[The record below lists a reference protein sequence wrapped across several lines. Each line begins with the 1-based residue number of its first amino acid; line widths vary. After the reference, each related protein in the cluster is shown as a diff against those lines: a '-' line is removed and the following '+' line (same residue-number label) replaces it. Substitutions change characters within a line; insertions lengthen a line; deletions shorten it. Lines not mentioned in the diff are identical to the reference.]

1 MGQFV
6 QLAVN
11 GLTLGSVYALIAL
24 GYSMVYGVLKLLNFA
39 HGEVYMIGAFVGYG
53 TLHVLGGAADPA
65 LPVAVLLPV
74 LMVVAA
80 LGSGLVGV
88 AIERFAYR
96 PLRTAPRIAPL
107 VSALG
112 TSFFLQNAVLLVV
125 GARILRYE
133 SEKLVDV
140 SSGIHEGVLNV
151 SVMRLLVIGVS
162 IAVMIG
168 LMVFM
173 RRSKLGKA
181 MRATSYDPEAAQMMG
196 LDVNRVIM
204 VTFFIG
210 SALAGV
216 AGVMS
221 GLVYNRVFQT
231 MGFVAGLKGFTASVV
246 GGIGSIQGA
255 MAGGLLI
262 GFAESFAQ
270 GYVSTTFYDVVV
282 FLVLIAFMLIRPRG
296 LFGVAELKKV

>member
-1 MGQFV
+1 
-6 QLAVN
+6 
-11 GLTLGSVYALIAL
+11 
-24 GYSMVYGVLKLLNFA
+24 MVYGVLKLLNFA
-39 HGEVYMIGAFVGYG
+39 HGEVYMIGAFLGYG

-65 LPVAVLLPV
+65 LPVAILLPV
-74 LMVVAA
+74 LMLVAA

-133 SEKLVDV
+133 SEKLVNV
-140 SSGIHEGVLNV
+140 RGGIHEGVLNV
-151 SVMRLLVIGVS
+151 SPLRLLVIGVS

-168 LMVFM
+168 LTIFM

-255 MAGGLLI
+255 MAGGLII

-282 FLVLIAFMLIRPRG
+282 FLVLIGFMLIRPRG

>member
-24 GYSMVYGVLKLLNFA
+24 GYSLVYGVLKLLNFA
-39 HGEVYMIGAFVGYG
+39 HGEVYMIGAFLGYG
-53 TLHVLGGAADPA
+53 TLHMLGGAADPA

-96 PLRTAPRIAPL
+96 PLRSAPRIAPL

-140 SSGIHEGVLNV
+140 RSGIHEGVLNV

-162 IAVMIG
+162 LTVMIG
-168 LMVFM
+168 LMIFM

-181 MRATSYDPEAAQMMG
+181 MRATAYDPEAAQMMG

-246 GGIGSIQGA
+246 GGIGSVQGA
-255 MAGGLLI
+255 MAGGLII

-282 FLVLIAFMLIRPRG
+282 FLVLIGFMLIRPRG

>member
-1 MGQFV
+1 MAQFV
-6 QLAVN
+6 QLVVN
-11 GLTLGSVYALIAL
+11 GLTLGSLYALIAL
-24 GYSMVYGVLKLLNFA
+24 GYSLVYGVLKLLNFA
-39 HGEVYMIGAFVGYG
+39 HGEVYMIGSFIGYG
-53 TLHVLGGAADPA
+53 VLQVLGGSANPSV
-65 LPVAVLLPV
+65 PVGILLPL
-74 LMVVAA
+74 LMLVAA
-80 LGSGLVGV
+80 LGAGLVGV

-96 PLRTAPRIAPL
+96 PLRQSPRIAPL

-112 TSFFLQNAVLLVV
+112 TSFFLQATMLLVV
-125 GARILRYE
+125 GARIVRYE
-133 SEKLVDV
+133 SEKLIDV
-140 SSGIHEGVLNV
+140 SSGIHAGVLNI
-151 SVMRLLVIGVS
+151 SVMRMLVIGVS
-162 IAVMIG
+162 AVVMIG
-168 LMVFM
+168 LNIFM

-196 LDVNRVIM
+196 MDVNRVVM

-221 GLVYNRVFQT
+221 GLVYNRVFHT

-255 MAGGLLI
+255 MAGGLII

-282 FLVLIAFMLIRPRG
+282 FVVLIGFLLTRPRG
-296 LFGVAELKKV
+296 LFGVPELKKV

>member
-1 MGQFV
+1 MAQFV
-6 QLAVN
+6 QLVVN
-11 GLTLGSVYALIAL
+11 GLTLGSLYALIAL
-24 GYSMVYGVLKLLNFA
+24 GYSLVYGVLKLLNFA
-39 HGEVYMIGAFVGYG
+39 HGEVYMIGSFIGYG
-53 TLHVLGGAADPA
+53 VLQVLGGSANPSV
-65 LPVAVLLPV
+65 PIGILLPL
-74 LMVVAA
+74 LMLVAA
-80 LGSGLVGV
+80 LGAGLVGV

-96 PLRTAPRIAPL
+96 PLRQSPRIAPL

-112 TSFFLQNAVLLVV
+112 TSFFLQATMLLVV
-125 GARILRYE
+125 GARIVRYE
-133 SEKLVDV
+133 SEKLIDV
-140 SSGIHEGVLNV
+140 SSGIHAGVLNI
-151 SVMRLLVIGVS
+151 SITRMMVIGVS
-162 IAVMIG
+162 AVVMIG
-168 LMVFM
+168 LNIFM
-173 RRSKLGKA
+173 KRSKLGKA

-196 LDVNRVIM
+196 MDVNRVVM

-221 GLVYNRVFQT
+221 GLVYNRVFHT

-255 MAGGLLI
+255 MAGGLII

-282 FLVLIAFMLIRPRG
+282 FVVLIGFLLARPRG
-296 LFGVAELKKV
+296 LFGVPELKKV

>member
-1 MGQFV
+1 MAQFV
-6 QLAVN
+6 QLVVN
-11 GLTLGSVYALIAL
+11 GLTLGSLYALIAL
-24 GYSMVYGVLKLLNFA
+24 GYSLVYGVLKLLNFA
-39 HGEVYMIGAFVGYG
+39 HGEVYMIGSFIGYG
-53 TLHVLGGAADPA
+53 VLQVLGGSANPSV
-65 LPVAVLLPV
+65 PVGILLPL
-74 LMVVAA
+74 LMLVAA
-80 LGSGLVGV
+80 LGAGLVGV

-96 PLRTAPRIAPL
+96 PLRQSPRIAPL

-112 TSFFLQNAVLLVV
+112 TSFFLQATMLLVV
-125 GARILRYE
+125 GARIVRYE
-133 SEKLVDV
+133 SEKLFDV
-140 SSGIHEGVLNV
+140 SSGVHAGVLNI
-151 SVMRLLVIGVS
+151 SVMRMLVIGVS
-162 IAVMIG
+162 AVVMIG
-168 LMVFM
+168 LNIFM
-173 RRSKLGKA
+173 KRSKLGKA

-196 LDVNRVIM
+196 MDVNRVVM

-221 GLVYNRVFQT
+221 GLVYNRVFHT

-255 MAGGLLI
+255 MAGGLII

-282 FLVLIAFMLIRPRG
+282 FVVLIGFLLTRPRG
-296 LFGVAELKKV
+296 LFGVPELKKV

>member
-1 MGQFV
+1 MGEFV
-6 QLAVN
+6 QLTVN
-11 GLTLGSVYALIAL
+11 GLTLGSLYALIAL
-24 GYSMVYGVLKLLNFA
+24 GYSLVYGVLKLLNFA
-39 HGEVYMIGAFVGYG
+39 HGEVYMIGAFIGYG
-53 TLHVLGGAADPA
+53 MLQVLGGAAHPK
-65 LPVAVLLPV
+65 LPVAVLLPL

-88 AIERFAYR
+88 AVERFAYR

-112 TSFFLQNAVLLVV
+112 TSYFLQNAVLLVV

-133 SEKLVDV
+133 SEKLVNV
-140 SSGIHEGVLNV
+140 RGGIHAGVLNV

-162 IAVMIG
+162 AAVMIG
-168 LMVFM
+168 LNMFM

-196 LDVNRVIM
+196 LDVNRVVM

-221 GLVYNRVFQT
+221 GLVYNRVFHT

-246 GGIGSIQGA
+246 GGIGSVQGA
-255 MAGGLLI
+255 MAGGLII

-282 FLVLIAFMLIRPRG
+282 FAVLIGFMLVRPRG

>member
-1 MGQFV
+1 MAQFV
-6 QLAVN
+6 QLVVN
-11 GLTLGSVYALIAL
+11 GLTLGSLYALIAL
-24 GYSMVYGVLKLLNFA
+24 GYSLVYGVLKLLNFA
-39 HGEVYMIGAFVGYG
+39 HGEVYMIGSFIGYG
-53 TLHVLGGAADPA
+53 VLQVLGGSANPSV
-65 LPVAVLLPV
+65 PVGILLPL
-74 LMVVAA
+74 LMLVAA
-80 LGSGLVGV
+80 LGAGLVGV

-96 PLRTAPRIAPL
+96 PLRQSPRIAPL

-112 TSFFLQNAVLLVV
+112 TSFFLQATMLLVV
-125 GARILRYE
+125 GARIVRYE
-133 SEKLVDV
+133 SEKLIDV
-140 SSGIHEGVLNV
+140 SSGIHAGVLNI
-151 SVMRLLVIGVS
+151 SVMRMMVIGVS
-162 IAVMIG
+162 AIVMIG
-168 LMVFM
+168 LNIFM
-173 RRSKLGKA
+173 KRSKLGKA

-196 LDVNRVIM
+196 MDVNRVVM

-221 GLVYNRVFQT
+221 GLVYNRVFHT

-255 MAGGLLI
+255 MAGGLII

-282 FLVLIAFMLIRPRG
+282 FVVLIGFLLTRPRG
-296 LFGVAELKKV
+296 LFGVPELKKV

>member
-6 QLAVN
+6 QLVVN
-11 GLTLGSVYALIAL
+11 GLTLGSLYALIAL
-24 GYSMVYGVLKLLNFA
+24 GYSLVYGVLKLLNFA
-39 HGEVYMIGAFVGYG
+39 HGEVYMIGSFIGYG
-53 TLHVLGGAADPA
+53 VLQVLGGSANPSV
-65 LPVAVLLPV
+65 PVGILLPL
-74 LMVVAA
+74 LMLVAA
-80 LGSGLVGV
+80 LGAGLVGV

-96 PLRTAPRIAPL
+96 PLRQSPRIAPL

-112 TSFFLQNAVLLVV
+112 TSFFLQATMLLVV
-125 GARILRYE
+125 GARIVRYE
-133 SEKLVDV
+133 SEKLIDV
-140 SSGIHEGVLNV
+140 SSGIHAGVLNI
-151 SVMRLLVIGVS
+151 SVMRMMVIGVS
-162 IAVMIG
+162 AVVMIG
-168 LMVFM
+168 LNIFM
-173 RRSKLGKA
+173 KRSKLGKA

-196 LDVNRVIM
+196 MDVNRVVM

-221 GLVYNRVFQT
+221 GLVYNRVFHT

-255 MAGGLLI
+255 MAGGLII

-282 FLVLIAFMLIRPRG
+282 FVVLIGFLLTRPRG
-296 LFGVAELKKV
+296 LFGVPELKKV

>member
-1 MGQFV
+1 MAQFV
-6 QLAVN
+6 QLVVN
-11 GLTLGSVYALIAL
+11 GLTLGSLYALIAL
-24 GYSMVYGVLKLLNFA
+24 GYSLVYGVLKLLNFA
-39 HGEVYMIGAFVGYG
+39 HGEVYMIGSFIGYG
-53 TLHVLGGAADPA
+53 VLQVLGGSANPSV
-65 LPVAVLLPV
+65 PVGILLPL
-74 LMVVAA
+74 LMLVAA
-80 LGSGLVGV
+80 LGAGLVGV

-96 PLRTAPRIAPL
+96 PLRQSPRIAPL

-112 TSFFLQNAVLLVV
+112 TSFFLQATMLLVV
-125 GARILRYE
+125 GARIVRYE
-133 SEKLVDV
+133 SEKLIDV
-140 SSGIHEGVLNV
+140 SSGIHAGVLNI
-151 SVMRLLVIGVS
+151 SVMRMLVIGVS
-162 IAVMIG
+162 AVVMIG
-168 LMVFM
+168 LNIFM
-173 RRSKLGKA
+173 KRSKLGKA

-196 LDVNRVIM
+196 MDVNRVVM

-221 GLVYNRVFQT
+221 GLVYNRVFHT

-255 MAGGLLI
+255 MAGGLII

-282 FLVLIAFMLIRPRG
+282 FVVLIGFLLTRPRG
-296 LFGVAELKKV
+296 LFGVPELKKV

>member
-11 GLTLGSVYALIAL
+11 GLTLGSLYALIAL
-24 GYSMVYGVLKLLNFA
+24 GYSLVYGVLKLLNFA
-39 HGEVYMIGAFVGYG
+39 HGEVYMIGSFIGYG
-53 TLHVLGGAADPA
+53 LLQMVGGAADPA
-65 LPVAVLLPV
+65 LPLGVLLPL

-80 LGSGLVGV
+80 LGAGLVGV
-88 AIERFAYR
+88 AVERFAYR
-96 PLRTAPRIAPL
+96 PLRGAPRIAPL

-112 TSFFLQNAVLLVV
+112 TSFFVQAAVLLVV

-133 SEKLVDV
+133 SEKLVNV
-140 SSGIHEGVLNV
+140 RSGVHAGVLNV

-162 IAVMIG
+162 AAVMTG
-168 LMVFM
+168 LSVFM

-196 LDVNRVIM
+196 MDVNRVVM

-221 GLVYNRVFQT
+221 GLVYNRVFHT

-246 GGIGSIQGA
+246 GGIGSVQGA
-255 MAGGLLI
+255 MAGGLII
-262 GFAESFAQ
+262 GFAESFSQ

-282 FLVLIAFMLIRPRG
+282 FLVLIAFLLIRPRG

>member
-1 MGQFV
+1 MAQFV
-6 QLAVN
+6 QLVVN
-11 GLTLGSVYALIAL
+11 GLTLGSLYALIAL
-24 GYSMVYGVLKLLNFA
+24 GYSLVYGVLKLLNFA
-39 HGEVYMIGAFVGYG
+39 HGEVYMIGSFIGYG
-53 TLHVLGGAADPA
+53 VLQVLGGSANPSV
-65 LPVAVLLPV
+65 PVGILLPL
-74 LMVVAA
+74 LMLVAA
-80 LGSGLVGV
+80 LGAGLVGV

-96 PLRTAPRIAPL
+96 PLRQSPRIAPL

-112 TSFFLQNAVLLVV
+112 TSFFLQATMLLVV
-125 GARILRYE
+125 GARIVRYE
-133 SEKLVDV
+133 SEKLIDV
-140 SSGIHEGVLNV
+140 SSGVHAGVLNI
-151 SVMRLLVIGVS
+151 SVMRMLVIGVS
-162 IAVMIG
+162 AVVMIG
-168 LMVFM
+168 LNIFM
-173 RRSKLGKA
+173 KRSKLGKA

-196 LDVNRVIM
+196 MDVNRVVM

-221 GLVYNRVFQT
+221 GLVYNRVFHT

-255 MAGGLLI
+255 MAGGLII

-282 FLVLIAFMLIRPRG
+282 FVVLIGFLLRRPRG
-296 LFGVAELKKV
+296 LFGVPELKKV

>member
-1 MGQFV
+1 MAQFV
-6 QLAVN
+6 QLVVN
-11 GLTLGSVYALIAL
+11 GLTLGSLYALIAL
-24 GYSMVYGVLKLLNFA
+24 GYSLVYGVLKLLNFA
-39 HGEVYMIGAFVGYG
+39 HGEVYMIGSFIGYG
-53 TLHVLGGAADPA
+53 VLQALGGSANP
-65 LPVAVLLPV
+65 LVPVGILLPL
-74 LMVVAA
+74 LMLVAA
-80 LGSGLVGV
+80 LGAGLVGV

-96 PLRTAPRIAPL
+96 PLRQSPRIAPL

-112 TSFFLQNAVLLVV
+112 TSFFLQATMLLVV
-125 GARILRYE
+125 GARIVRYE
-133 SEKLVDV
+133 SEKLIDV
-140 SSGIHEGVLNV
+140 SSGIHAGVLNI
-151 SVMRLLVIGVS
+151 SIMRMMVIGVS
-162 IAVMIG
+162 AVVMIA
-168 LMVFM
+168 LNTFM

-196 LDVNRVIM
+196 MDVNRVIM

-221 GLVYNRVFQT
+221 GLVYNRVFHT

-255 MAGGLLI
+255 MAGGLII

-282 FLVLIAFMLIRPRG
+282 FVVLIGFLLTRPRG
-296 LFGVAELKKV
+296 LFGVPELKKV

>member
-1 MGQFV
+1 MAQFV
-6 QLAVN
+6 QLVVN
-11 GLTLGSVYALIAL
+11 GLTLGSLYALIAL
-24 GYSMVYGVLKLLNFA
+24 GYSLVYGVLKLLNFA
-39 HGEVYMIGAFVGYG
+39 HGEVYMIGSFIGYG
-53 TLHVLGGAADPA
+53 VLQVLGGSSNPSV
-65 LPVAVLLPV
+65 PVGILLPL
-74 LMVVAA
+74 LMLVAA
-80 LGSGLVGV
+80 LGAGLVGV

-96 PLRTAPRIAPL
+96 PLRQSPRIAPL

-112 TSFFLQNAVLLVV
+112 TSFFLQATMLLVV
-125 GARILRYE
+125 GARIVRYE
-133 SEKLVDV
+133 SEKLIDV
-140 SSGIHEGVLNV
+140 SSGVHAGVLNI
-151 SVMRLLVIGVS
+151 SVMRMLVIGVS
-162 IAVMIG
+162 AVVMIG
-168 LMVFM
+168 LNIFM
-173 RRSKLGKA
+173 KRSKLGKA

-196 LDVNRVIM
+196 MDVNRVVM

-221 GLVYNRVFQT
+221 GLVYNRVFHT

-255 MAGGLLI
+255 MAGGLII

-282 FLVLIAFMLIRPRG
+282 FVVLIGFLLTRPRG
-296 LFGVAELKKV
+296 LFGVPELKKV

>member
-1 MGQFV
+1 MAQFV
-6 QLAVN
+6 QLVVN
-11 GLTLGSVYALIAL
+11 GLTLGSLYALIAL
-24 GYSMVYGVLKLLNFA
+24 GYSLVYGVLKLLNFA
-39 HGEVYMIGAFVGYG
+39 HGEVYMIGSFIGYG
-53 TLHVLGGAADPA
+53 VLQVLGGSANPSV
-65 LPVAVLLPV
+65 PIGILLPL
-74 LMVVAA
+74 LMLVAA
-80 LGSGLVGV
+80 LGAGLVGV

-96 PLRTAPRIAPL
+96 PLRQSPRIAPL

-112 TSFFLQNAVLLVV
+112 TSFFLQATMLLVV
-125 GARILRYE
+125 GARIVRYE
-133 SEKLVDV
+133 SEKLIDV
-140 SSGIHEGVLNV
+140 SSGIHAGVLNI
-151 SVMRLLVIGVS
+151 SVMRMMVIGVS
-162 IAVMIG
+162 AVVMIG
-168 LMVFM
+168 LNIFM
-173 RRSKLGKA
+173 KRSKLGKA

-196 LDVNRVIM
+196 MDVNRVVM

-221 GLVYNRVFQT
+221 GLVYNRVFHT

-255 MAGGLLI
+255 MAGGLII

-282 FLVLIAFMLIRPRG
+282 FVVLIGFLLTRPRG
-296 LFGVAELKKV
+296 LFGVPELKKV

>member
-6 QLAVN
+6 QLVVN

-24 GYSMVYGVLKLLNFA
+24 GYSLVYGVLKLLNFA
-39 HGEVYMIGAFVGYG
+39 HGEVYMIGAFLGYG
-53 TLHVLGGAADPA
+53 TLHMLGGAADPA

-162 IAVMIG
+162 FTVMIG
-168 LMVFM
+168 LMIFM

-246 GGIGSIQGA
+246 GGIGSVQGA
-255 MAGGLLI
+255 MAGGLII

-282 FLVLIAFMLIRPRG
+282 FLVLIGFMLIRPRG

>member
-1 MGQFV
+1 MAQFV
-6 QLAVN
+6 QLVVN
-11 GLTLGSVYALIAL
+11 GLTLGSLYALIAL
-24 GYSMVYGVLKLLNFA
+24 GYSLVYGVLKLLNFA
-39 HGEVYMIGAFVGYG
+39 HGEVYMIGSFIGYG
-53 TLHVLGGAADPA
+53 VLQVLGGSANPSV
-65 LPVAVLLPV
+65 PVGILLPL
-74 LMVVAA
+74 LMLVAA
-80 LGSGLVGV
+80 LGAGLVGV

-96 PLRTAPRIAPL
+96 PLRQSPRIAPL

-112 TSFFLQNAVLLVV
+112 TSFFLQATMLLVV
-125 GARILRYE
+125 GARIVRYE
-133 SEKLVDV
+133 SEKLIDV
-140 SSGIHEGVLNV
+140 SSGIHAGVLNI
-151 SVMRLLVIGVS
+151 SVMRMMVVGVS
-162 IAVMIG
+162 AVVMIG
-168 LMVFM
+168 LNIFM
-173 RRSKLGKA
+173 KRSKLGKA

-196 LDVNRVIM
+196 MDVNRVVM

-221 GLVYNRVFQT
+221 GLVYNRVFHT

-255 MAGGLLI
+255 MAGGLII

-282 FLVLIAFMLIRPRG
+282 FVVLIGFLLTRPRG
-296 LFGVAELKKV
+296 LFGVPELKKV

>member
-6 QLAVN
+6 QLTVN
-11 GLTLGSVYALIAL
+11 GLTLGSLYALIAL
-24 GYSMVYGVLKLLNFA
+24 GYSLVYGVLKLLNFA
-39 HGEVYMIGAFVGYG
+39 HGEVYMIGAFIGYG
-53 TLHVLGGAADPA
+53 MLQVLGGAAHPA
-65 LPVAVLLPV
+65 LPVALLLPL

-112 TSFFLQNAVLLVV
+112 TSYFLQNAVLLVV

-133 SEKLVDV
+133 SEKLINVR
-140 SSGIHEGVLNV
+140 SGIHAGVLNV
-151 SVMRLLVIGVS
+151 SIMRLLVIGVS
-162 IAVMIG
+162 AAVMLG
-168 LMVFM
+168 LTVFM

-181 MRATSYDPEAAQMMG
+181 MRATSYDPEAAQMVG
-196 LDVNRVIM
+196 LDVNRVVM

-246 GGIGSIQGA
+246 GGIGSVQGA
-255 MAGGLLI
+255 MAGGLII

-282 FLVLIAFMLIRPRG
+282 FAVLIGFMLIRPRG

>member
-1 MGQFV
+1 MAQFV
-6 QLAVN
+6 QLVVN
-11 GLTLGSVYALIAL
+11 GLTLGSLYALIAL
-24 GYSMVYGVLKLLNFA
+24 GYSLVYGVLKLLNFA
-39 HGEVYMIGAFVGYG
+39 HGEVYMIGSFIGYG
-53 TLHVLGGAADPA
+53 VLQVLGGSANPSV
-65 LPVAVLLPV
+65 PVGILLPL
-74 LMVVAA
+74 LMLVAA
-80 LGSGLVGV
+80 LGAGLVGV

-96 PLRTAPRIAPL
+96 PLRQSPRIAPL

-112 TSFFLQNAVLLVV
+112 TSFFLQATMLLVV
-125 GARILRYE
+125 GARIVRYE
-133 SEKLVDV
+133 SEKLIDV
-140 SSGIHEGVLNV
+140 SSGIHAGVLNI
-151 SVMRLLVIGVS
+151 SVMRMLVIGVS
-162 IAVMIG
+162 AVVMIG
-168 LMVFM
+168 LNMFM
-173 RRSKLGKA
+173 KRSKLGKA

-196 LDVNRVIM
+196 MDVNRVVM

-221 GLVYNRVFQT
+221 GLVYNRVFHT

-255 MAGGLLI
+255 MAGGLII

-282 FLVLIAFMLIRPRG
+282 FVVLIGFLLTRPRG
-296 LFGVAELKKV
+296 LFGVPELKKV

>member
-1 MGQFV
+1 MAQFV
-6 QLAVN
+6 QLVVN
-11 GLTLGSVYALIAL
+11 GLTLGSLYALIAL
-24 GYSMVYGVLKLLNFA
+24 GYSLVYGVLKLLNFA
-39 HGEVYMIGAFVGYG
+39 HGEVYMIGSFIGYG
-53 TLHVLGGAADPA
+53 VLQVLGGSSNPSV
-65 LPVAVLLPV
+65 PVGLLLPL
-74 LMVVAA
+74 LMLVAA
-80 LGSGLVGV
+80 LGAGLVGV

-96 PLRTAPRIAPL
+96 PLRQSPRIAPL

-112 TSFFLQNAVLLVV
+112 TSFFLQATMLLVV
-125 GARILRYE
+125 GARIVRYE
-133 SEKLVDV
+133 SEKLIDV
-140 SSGIHEGVLNV
+140 SSGVHAGVLNI
-151 SVMRLLVIGVS
+151 SVMRMLVIGVS
-162 IAVMIG
+162 AVVMIG
-168 LMVFM
+168 LNIFM
-173 RRSKLGKA
+173 KRSKLGKA

-196 LDVNRVIM
+196 MDVNRVVM

-221 GLVYNRVFQT
+221 GLVYNRVFHT

-255 MAGGLLI
+255 MAGGLII

-282 FLVLIAFMLIRPRG
+282 FVVLIGFLLTRPRG
-296 LFGVAELKKV
+296 LFGVPELKKV

>member
-24 GYSMVYGVLKLLNFA
+24 GYSLVYGVLKLLNFA
-39 HGEVYMIGAFVGYG
+39 HGEVYMIGAFLGYG
-53 TLHVLGGAADPA
+53 TLHMLGGAADPA
-65 LPVAVLLPV
+65 LPVAVLLPI

-162 IAVMIG
+162 FSVMIG
-168 LMVFM
+168 LMIFM

-246 GGIGSIQGA
+246 GGIGSVQGA

-282 FLVLIAFMLIRPRG
+282 FLVLIGFMLIRPRG

>member
-1 MGQFV
+1 MAQFV
-6 QLAVN
+6 QLVVN
-11 GLTLGSVYALIAL
+11 GLTLGSLYALIAL
-24 GYSMVYGVLKLLNFA
+24 GYSLVYGVLKLLNFA
-39 HGEVYMIGAFVGYG
+39 HGEVYMIGSFIGYG
-53 TLHVLGGAADPA
+53 VLQVLGGSANPSV
-65 LPVAVLLPV
+65 PVGVLLPL
-74 LMVVAA
+74 LMLVAA
-80 LGSGLVGV
+80 LGAGLVGV

-96 PLRTAPRIAPL
+96 PLRQSPRIAPL

-112 TSFFLQNAVLLVV
+112 TSFFLQATMLLVV
-125 GARILRYE
+125 GARIVRYE
-133 SEKLVDV
+133 SEKLIDV
-140 SSGIHEGVLNV
+140 SSGVHAGVLNI
-151 SVMRLLVIGVS
+151 SVMRMLVIGVS
-162 IAVMIG
+162 AVVMIG
-168 LMVFM
+168 LNIFM
-173 RRSKLGKA
+173 KRSKLGKA

-196 LDVNRVIM
+196 MDVNRVVM

-221 GLVYNRVFQT
+221 GLVYNRVFHT

-255 MAGGLLI
+255 MAGGLII

-282 FLVLIAFMLIRPRG
+282 FVVLIGFLLTRPRG
-296 LFGVAELKKV
+296 LFGVPELKKV

>member
-6 QLAVN
+6 QLVVN
-11 GLTLGSVYALIAL
+11 GLTLGSLYALIAL
-24 GYSMVYGVLKLLNFA
+24 GYSLVYGVLKLLNFA
-39 HGEVYMIGAFVGYG
+39 HGEVYMIGSFIGYG
-53 TLHVLGGAADPA
+53 VLQALGGSANPSV
-65 LPVAVLLPV
+65 PVGILLPL
-74 LMVVAA
+74 LMLVAA
-80 LGSGLVGV
+80 LGAGLVGV

-96 PLRTAPRIAPL
+96 PLRQSPRIAPL

-112 TSFFLQNAVLLVV
+112 TSFFLQATMLLVV
-125 GARILRYE
+125 GARIVRYE
-133 SEKLVDV
+133 SEKLIDV
-140 SSGIHEGVLNV
+140 SSGIHAGDLNI
-151 SVMRLLVIGVS
+151 SVMRMLVIGVS
-162 IAVMIG
+162 AVVMIG
-168 LMVFM
+168 LNIFM
-173 RRSKLGKA
+173 KRSKLGKA

-196 LDVNRVIM
+196 MDVNRVVM

-221 GLVYNRVFQT
+221 GLVYNRVFHT

-255 MAGGLLI
+255 MAGGLII

-282 FLVLIAFMLIRPRG
+282 FVVLIGFLLTRPRG
-296 LFGVAELKKV
+296 LFGVPELKKV

>member
-39 HGEVYMIGAFVGYG
+39 HGEVYMIGAFLGYG

-65 LPVAVLLPV
+65 LPVAILLPV
-74 LMVVAA
+74 LMLVAA
-80 LGSGLVGV
+80 LGAGLVGV

-162 IAVMIG
+162 LAVMIG
-168 LMVFM
+168 LTIFM
-173 RRSKLGKA
+173 HRSKLGKA

-255 MAGGLLI
+255 MAGGLII

-270 GYVSTTFYDVVV
+270 GYVSTTFYDIVV
-282 FLVLIAFMLIRPRG
+282 FLVLIGFMLIRPRG
-296 LFGVAELKKV
+296 LFGVPELKKV

>member
-6 QLAVN
+6 QLVVN
-11 GLTLGSVYALIAL
+11 GLTLGSLYALIAL
-24 GYSMVYGVLKLLNFA
+24 GYSLVYGVLKLLNFA
-39 HGEVYMIGAFVGYG
+39 HGEVYMIGSFIGYG
-53 TLHVLGGAADPA
+53 VLQTLGGASDPA
-65 LPVAVLLPV
+65 LPIGILLPL
-74 LMVVAA
+74 LMIVAA

-96 PLRTAPRIAPL
+96 PLRAAPRIAPL

-112 TSFFLQNAVLLVV
+112 TSMFLQATMLLVV
-125 GARILRYE
+125 GARIVRYE

-140 SSGIHEGVLNV
+140 RSGIHVGVLNV
-151 SVMRLLVIGVS
+151 SVMRLVVIGVS
-162 IAVMIG
+162 AIVMIG
-168 LMVFM
+168 LTMFT

-181 MRATSYDPEAAQMMG
+181 MRAVSYDSEAAQMMG
-196 LDVNRVIM
+196 MDVNRVIM

-210 SALAGV
+210 SALAGIG
-216 AGVMS
+216 GVMS
-221 GLVYNRVFQT
+221 GLVYNRAFHT

-246 GGIGSIQGA
+246 GGIGSVQGA
-255 MAGGLLI
+255 MAGGLII

-282 FLVLIAFMLIRPRG
+282 FVVLIGFLLIRPRG
-296 LFGVAELKKV
+296 LFGVAEMKKV

>member
-6 QLAVN
+6 QLLVN
-11 GLTLGSVYALIAL
+11 GLTLGSLYSLIAL
-24 GYSMVYGVLKLLNFA
+24 GYSLVYGVLKLLNFA
-39 HGEVYMIGAFVGYG
+39 HGEVYMIGSFIGYG
-53 TLHVLGGAADPA
+53 MLQSLGGASDPA
-65 LPVAVLLPV
+65 LPIPVLLPL
-74 LMVVAA
+74 LMLVAA
-80 LGSGLVGV
+80 LGAGLVGV

-96 PLRTAPRIAPL
+96 PLRHAPRIAPL

-112 TSFFLQNAVLLVV
+112 TSFFLQAAMLLVV

-133 SEKLVDV
+133 SEKLVDAR
-140 SSGIHEGVLNV
+140 SGIHAGVLNV
-151 SVMRLLVIGVS
+151 SIMRLLVIGVS
-162 IAVMIG
+162 AVVMIG
-168 LMVFM
+168 LNVFM

-181 MRATSYDPEAAQMMG
+181 MRAVSYDPEAAQMMG
-196 LDVNRVIM
+196 MDVNRVVM

-221 GLVYNRVFQT
+221 GLVYNRVFHT

-246 GGIGSIQGA
+246 GGIGSVQGA
-255 MAGGLLI
+255 MAGGLII

-282 FLVLIAFMLIRPRG
+282 FVMLIAFLLIRPRG
-296 LFGVAELKKV
+296 LFGVAEMKKV

>member
-1 MGQFV
+1 MDQFV

-11 GLTLGSVYALIAL
+11 GLTLGSLYALIAL
-24 GYSMVYGVLKLLNFA
+24 GYSLVYGVLKLLNFA
-39 HGEVYMIGAFVGYG
+39 HGEVYMIGSFIGYG
-53 TLHVLGGAADPA
+53 VLQSLGGAADHS
-65 LPVAVLLPV
+65 LPVAVLLP
-74 LMVVAA
+74 LMMIVAA
-80 LGSGLVGV
+80 LGAGLVGV

-96 PLRTAPRIAPL
+96 PLRAAPRIAPL

-112 TSFFLQNAVLLVV
+112 TSFFLQAAMLLVV

-133 SEKLVDV
+133 SENIIDV
-140 SSGIHEGVLNV
+140 RSGIRWGVLNV
-151 SVMRLLVIGVS
+151 SVMRLLVISVS
-162 IAVMIG
+162 AVVMIG
-168 LMVFM
+168 LQVFM

-181 MRATSYDPEAAQMMG
+181 MRAVSYDPEAAQMMG
-196 LDVNRVIM
+196 MDVNRVVM

-221 GLVYNRVFQT
+221 GLVYNRVFHT

-246 GGIGSIQGA
+246 GGIGSVSGA
-255 MAGGLLI
+255 MAGGLII

-282 FLVLIAFMLIRPRG
+282 FVVLIAFLLVRPRG